1 MPTDPPTR
9 PNNYFIDAE
18 SAEET
23 ARLMHQDRLITKGM
37 EGVFSERSDISS
49 MHHIVDLAC
58 GPGGWVLDVAF
69 AYPGVE
75 VMGVDISE
83 TTIRYAHAQAK
94 VQGLNNADFRQMDIT
109 KPLDLPDSFY
119 DLVNARFLGFLP
131 KAAWPKLVK
140 ECLRITRPG
149 GTIRLTESEWGFTNS
164 PAYEQLY
171 TFFAN
176 AMKAAGQRFSPER
189 PFLGITPM
197 LGGFLHDIGCVNI
210 QHKAHAIDFSVGT
223 EQYEAFRQNWIVAFK
238 LLEPFCIKMGVT
250 TEEKFDQLY
259 QQLQLEMLLDDFRGI
274 MFLLTVWGEKP
285 ED

>member
-23 ARLMHQDRLITKGM
+23 ARLMHQDRLITK
-37 EGVFSERSDISS
+37 
-49 MHHIVDLAC
+49 
-58 GPGGWVLDVAF
+58 
-69 AYPGVE
+69 
-75 VMGVDISE
+75 
-83 TTIRYAHAQAK
+83 
-94 VQGLNNADFRQMDIT
+94 
-109 KPLDLPDSFY
+109 
-119 DLVNARFLGFLP
+119 
-131 KAAWPKLVK
+131 
-140 ECLRITRPG
+140 
-149 GTIRLTESEWGFTNS
+149 SEWGFTNS

-223 EQYEAFRQNWIVAFK
+223 EQYEAFRQNWIVAF
-238 LLEPFCIKMGVT
+238 
-250 TEEKFDQLY
+250 
-259 QQLQLEMLLDDFRGI
+259 
-274 MFLLTVWGEKP
+274 
-285 ED
+285 